1 MIGVDVPDPTEE
13 FFEQLS
19 HCEYEPRLVRF
30 AGTIRFEVDR
40 DRPVERWLLKV
51 DQGRVQVTKEDE
63 PADLTVKA
71 DRAVLNRILGGGGG
85 SRDIMAAYVGQAIMV
100 EGNPRM
106 LYVLRIVGESPPG
119 RHPRSMVSTP
129 RSDDGR

>member
-1 MIGVDVPDPTEE
+1 MIGIDVPDTTEE

-19 HCEYEPRLVRF
+19 HWGHEPRLVRF

-40 DRPVERWLLKV
+40 DAPVEHWLLRV
-51 DQGRVQVTKEDE
+51 DQGRVQVTKEDG

-71 DRAVLNRILGGGGG
+71 DRAVLNRILGAGGG
-85 SRDIMAAYVGQAIMV
+85 SRDIMAAYVGQAITV

-106 LYVLRIVGESPPG
+106 LYVLRIVGGSPSG
-119 RHPRSMVSTP
+119 RHPRSMVDTP

>member
-1 MIGVDVPDPTEE
+1 MTGVDVPDPTEE
-13 FFEQLS
+13 FFERLS
-19 HCEYEPRLVRF
+19 HCGYEPRLVRF

-40 DRPVERWLLKV
+40 DRPVEHWLLRV
-51 DQGRVQVTKEDE
+51 DQGRVQVTKEDG

-71 DRAVLNRILGGGGG
+71 DRTVLNRVFGGGGG
-85 SRDIMAAYVGQAIMV
+85 SRDIMAAYVRQAIMV

-106 LYVLRIVGESPPG
+106 LYVLRIVGGSPSG

>member
-1 MIGVDVPDPTEE
+1 MGVDVPDPTEE

-19 HCEYEPRLVRF
+19 HCGYEPRLERF

-40 DRPVERWLLKV
+40 DRPVEHWLVRV
-51 DQGRVQVTKEDE
+51 DQGRVQVTREDG

-71 DRAVLNRILGGGGG
+71 DRAALNRVFSAEGG
-85 SRDIMAAYVGQAIMV
+85 SRDIMAAYVRQAIMV

-106 LYVLRIVGESPPG
+106 LYVLRIVGGSPSG
-119 RHPRSMVSTP
+119 RHPRSMVSSP

>member
-1 MIGVDVPDPTEE
+1 VPDPTEE
-13 FFEQLS
+13 FFEQLGR
-19 HCEYEPRLVRF
+19 CGYEPRLVRF

-40 DRPVERWLLKV
+40 DRPVEHWLLKV
-51 DQGRVQVTKEDE
+51 DQGRVGVTKEDG

-71 DRAVLNRILGGGGG
+71 DRVALNRILGAEGG
-85 SRDIMAAYVGQAIMV
+85 SRDIMAAYVRQAITV

-106 LYVLRIVGESPPG
+106 LYVLRIIGGSPSG
-119 RHPRSMVSTP
+119 RHPRSMVSTA